1 MSHDRYRASITAIIL
16 GTVLC
21 LFAAGQVLSAQA
33 LPATVTAKHAATPG
47 TAVPP
52 GSYKPRPG
60 QSLDQVITQTM
71 SDSPLKLAVLR
82 QAFIR
87 QNPAAFEA
95 GKTPRLRKGVVLI
108 VPDHAALLLSLMP
121 PSLVGGPTAAPLAT
135 PMAASV
141 AAPADVESTSPLP
154 QAAGDDRR
162 QWVRYP

>member
-1 MSHDRYRASITAIIL
+1 MSHDRCRPSIKGIV
-16 GTVLC
+16 GTLLC
-21 LFAAGQVLSAQA
+21 LFTAGQVLSAQA
-33 LPATVTAKHAATPG
+33 LPAKVTAKHVATPG

-71 SDSPLKLAVLR
+71 RDSPLKLAVLR

-95 GKTPRLRKGVVLI
+95 GKTPRLRKGAVLI

-121 PSLVGGPTAAPLAT
+121 AAP
-135 PMAASV
+135 PAARPSPVTV
-141 AAPADVESTSPLP
+141 ADTAEPESGSAFAPAG
-154 QAAGDDRR
+154 GDDRR
-162 QWVRYP
+162 RWVRYP